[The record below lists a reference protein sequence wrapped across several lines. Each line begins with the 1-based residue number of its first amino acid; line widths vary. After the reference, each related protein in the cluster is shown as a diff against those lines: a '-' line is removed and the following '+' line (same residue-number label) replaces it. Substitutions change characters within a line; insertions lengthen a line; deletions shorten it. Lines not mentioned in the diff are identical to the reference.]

1 MTVYLIAAVA
11 AIGLVIIAAL
21 LVQRLRAGTDDGLPD
36 GPTTGHAGGMLSAL
50 FLLAFAIAIVVPW
63 TTTDAARL
71 NTYAESQ
78 AIVEG
83 AWSATDLPDPQST
96 RIRTEL
102 QDYTQFVRTR
112 EWRLMADGKLSPD
125 GWTRLEQLR
134 REVAAFPAKGTDQKD
149 AQAAVLDDI
158 ADITSAR
165 RQRAMDAK
173 TTPPPGLLVVTL
185 LTGLIVLL
193 FPILAGARPR
203 GMSLLPLA
211 LMAGLLGIGMYL
223 AIDISR
229 AFDGALAV
237 QPEAFT
243 AILGEL
249 QRIPG
254 SG

>member
-1 MTVYLIAAVA
+1 MTVYLIAAATAV
-11 AIGLVIIAAL
+11 GLVVIAAL
-21 LVQRLRAGTDDGLPD
+21 LFRRLRSATDDELPS
-36 GPTTGHAGGMLSAL
+36 GATTSHTGSMLSAL
-50 FLLAFAIAIVVPW
+50 FLLSFAIAIVVPW

-71 NTYAESQ
+71 NTYTESQ

-83 AWSATDLPDPQST
+83 AWSSTDLPATQST

-102 QDYTQFVRTR
+102 FDYAQFVRTQ

-125 GWTRLEQLR
+125 GWTRLERLR
-134 REVAAFPAKGTDQKD
+134 REVAAFPAKGRDAKD

-173 TTPPPGLLVVTL
+173 TSPPPGLLIVTL

-193 FPILAGARPR
+193 FPLLAGARPR
-203 GMSLLPLA
+203 GMSILPLA
-211 LMAGLLGIGMYL
+211 LMAALLGVGMYL
-223 AIDISR
+223 CVDISR
-229 AFDGALAV
+229 AFTGALAV
-237 QPEAFT
+237 KPDAFT
-243 AILGEL
+243 AVMAEL

>member
-1 MTVYLIAAVA
+1 MTVYFIAAASAV
-11 AIGLVIIAAL
+11 GLVIIAAL
-21 LVQRLRAGTDDGLPD
+21 LVRRVRSGTDDEAPD
-36 GPTTGHAGGMLSAL
+36 GPTTGHTGAMLSAL

-63 TTTDAARL
+63 TTTDSARL

-83 AWSATDLPDPQST
+83 AWSATDLPPTYSN
-96 RIRTEL
+96 RVRSEL
-102 QDYTQFVRTR
+102 YDYAQFVRTQ
-112 EWRLMADGKLSPD
+112 EWRLMANGRLSPD
-125 GWTRLEQLR
+125 GWTRLERLR
-134 REVAAFPAKGTDQKD
+134 RDVAAFPAKSTDQKD
-149 AQAAVLDDI
+149 TQAAVLDDI

-173 TTPPPGLLVVTL
+173 TTPPPGLLAVTL

-203 GMSLLPLA
+203 GMSILPLA
-211 LMAGLLGIGMYL
+211 LMAALLGIGMYL
-223 AIDISR
+223 TFDISHT
-229 AFDGALAV
+229 FTGALGV
-237 QPEAFT
+237 KPDAFT
-243 AILGEL
+243 AILDEL